1 MRSLRTW
8 APAAPLLL
16 YLAAFLV
23 QPSLYAVKL
32 SFTDTLTGGFP
43 TLTNFRLIAGDGL
56 FRRALAGNVLLPVA
70 IVAVEVTGGLALAV
84 LLAARLPGR
93 RLLRAIVVIPF
104 ALPEVVFLTVMRYVF
119 APRGY
124 ANAALAA
131 VGLGPLDWLLPGRA
145 LTFITLVAADAW
157 HGTPVVFLMLLAAL
171 ASIPDA
177 THEAARRDGPG
188 GLR

>member
-56 FRRALAGNVLLPVA
+56 FRRALAGNLQLPPALVA
-70 IVAVEVTGGLALAV
+70 GEAAGGPALEI
-84 LLAARLPGR
+84 LLAARLSRR
-93 RLLRAIVVIPF
+93 RLQRAIHTIP
-104 ALPEVVFLTVMRYVF
+104 
-119 APRGY
+119 
-124 ANAALAA
+124 
-131 VGLGPLDWLLPGRA
+131 
-145 LTFITLVAADAW
+145 
-157 HGTPVVFLMLLAAL
+157 H
-171 ASIPDA
+171 
-177 THEAARRDGPG
+177 
-188 GLR
+188 